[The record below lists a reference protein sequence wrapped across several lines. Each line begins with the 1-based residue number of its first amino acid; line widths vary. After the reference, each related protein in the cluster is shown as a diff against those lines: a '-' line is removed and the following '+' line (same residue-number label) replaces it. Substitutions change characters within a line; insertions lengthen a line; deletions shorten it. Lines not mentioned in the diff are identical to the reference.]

1 MRRHPLTLAIALVLA
16 AVAAP
21 ATVQASSLV
30 DVRADDRASARLIEA
45 LPGVESTGHDSVV
58 ASAQGVRLLRA
69 AGLEPQ
75 VRIADLEASDR
86 ADRRADRAYA
96 AQGASPLPSGRS
108 SYRRLGDYDADLAR
122 LAAAYPKLVRPL
134 TLSPPSLE
142 GRALRGVEISDG
154 VSGADGK
161 PVFLMLGVH
170 HAREWPSGEMSMEFA
185 FDLAQQFGKSARIT
199 ALLRRARVIVV
210 PIVNRDGFNASRESP
225 TDPQDPATSAAL
237 GVPGIGAYRRKN
249 CRAAGGTGFSQPGG
263 SCEASPGVDLNR
275 NYGINWGSS
284 GASSSD
290 QAPDYRGA
298 GPFSEPE
305 SEAVRRLVASRNVTM
320 LITNHT
326 SGRLVLRPPGVRAQG
341 TVPDEAGLRA
351 LGDRMAA
358 AMGYTSEKSWELY
371 DNSGTTEDWSYGV
384 TGAYGYTIESSDQ
397 NFHEA
402 YEKAVVGEY
411 LRIGGGGNREA
422 FLRALEAAADPAG
435 HAVIE
440 GFAPPGRTL
449 RLTRKVDSR
458 TGPVCV
464 SQPTGFFST
473 DCGATT
479 APLAFSDQLAVAR
492 RVGGDGVV
500 GWHVNPSV
508 SPLAG
513 QSGPWELTCADAAG
527 RVLERRTVPV
537 RRGGSARVF
546 LRCGPP
552 SCVVTRAIRSLKVR
566 TGAAA
571 RVRLRLRRGARAPR
585 IRVLRA
591 ARGRLRVAARP
602 KVRRGR
608 AAWRPRRSG
617 SYVLEVRAR
626 AGRRTEVRRR
636 SLSVRGGR
644 VTRGPGFA
652 RTDGC
657 RELRVARV
665 STPRLARSGPRARLL
680 LRPLADVTAAVRVS
694 RGKRTLAR
702 KTLALRGGRL
712 TRYPLPRAKGR
723 RVTVKVTTTR
733 GTAALPRRSTVT
745 LRVRGR

>member
-1 MRRHPLTLAIALVLA
+1 M
-16 AVAAP
+16 
-21 ATVQASSLV
+21 
-30 DVRADDRASARLIEA
+30 
-45 LPGVESTGHDSVV
+45 
-58 ASAQGVRLLRA
+58 
-69 AGLEPQ
+69 
-75 VRIADLEASDR
+75 
-86 ADRRADRAYA
+86 
-96 AQGASPLPSGRS
+96 
-108 SYRRLGDYDADLAR
+108 
-122 LAAAYPKLVRPL
+122 
-134 TLSPPSLE
+134 
-142 GRALRGVEISDG
+142 
-154 VSGADGK
+154 
-161 PVFLMLGVH
+161 
-170 HAREWPSGEMSMEFA
+170 
-185 FDLAQQFGKSARIT
+185 
-199 ALLRRARVIVV
+199 
-210 PIVNRDGFNASRESP
+210 
-225 TDPQDPATSAAL
+225 
-237 GVPGIGAYRRKN
+237 
-249 CRAAGGTGFSQPGG
+249 
-263 SCEASPGVDLNR
+263 DLNR

-305 SEAVRRLVASRNVTM
+305 SEAVRRLVATRNVTM

-341 TVPDEAGLRA
+341 VVPDEAGLRA

-449 RLTRKVDSR
+449 RLTRKVGSR

-479 APLAFSDQLAVAR
+479 APLGFSDQLAVAR

-508 SPLAG
+508 SPLAR
-513 QSGPWELTCADAAG
+513 QSGPWELTCADASG
-527 RVLERRTVPV
+527 RVLERRAVPGAP
-537 RRGGSARVF
+537 RRIGSRVF

-552 SCVVTRAIRSLKVR
+552 SCVTARAIRSLAVR
-566 TGAAA
+566 AGSSA

-608 AAWRPRRSG
+608 AAWRPRRAG

-626 AGRRTEVRRR
+626 VGRRTEVRRR
-636 SLSVRGGR
+636 SLTVRGGR
-644 VTRGPGFA
+644 VARGPGFA

-680 LRPLADVTAAVRVS
+680 LRPLADVTARGARRRAGKQDPGTATLSLRGRAPDPRARS
-694 RGKRTLAR
+694 RGR
-702 KTLALRGGRL
+702 
-712 TRYPLPRAKGR
+712 RAGASR
-723 RVTVKVTTTR
+723 
-733 GTAALPRRSTVT
+733 
-745 LRVRGR
+745 